1 VSSKLHRCSLLFFL
15 VGGATAQDVPNQPES
30 IQKSLKV
37 PRIVCPGD
45 PAGNLASVDCSYS
58 GKQRLLDFVTS
69 SVTDQAALGAVFFG
83 LVAEARH
90 DPAQLK
96 RDWVGLGY
104 RVGSRYGQNL
114 AKGITE
120 LGVGA
125 IMQVDPR
132 HITYASDPRVQ
143 KHQSGLRP
151 RVLHAF
157 MDWLTVRRS
166 SPNGGGRPLPNVP
179 LFAGAAASGFS
190 GYAWYPSPLA
200 TPKEAA
206 LRAGSSLGTALA
218 ASFYTEFQP
227 EVGRLLGAIFRRRTS
242 PTP

>member
-1 VSSKLHRCSLLFFL
+1 LAGVAF
-15 VGGATAQDVPNQPES
+15 AQNAPNQPAN
-30 IQKSLKV
+30 IQNSLKV
-37 PRIVCPGD
+37 KRIVCPGD
-45 PAGNLASVDCSYS
+45 PAGNLASVDCSYTA
-58 GKQRLLDFVTS
+58 KQRMLDFVSS

-83 LVAEARH
+83 LVAEARQ
-90 DPAQLK
+90 DPAQWK

-104 RVGSRYGQNL
+104 RVGSRYGQNF
-114 AKGITE
+114 AKGVTE

-132 HITYASDPRVQ
+132 HISYASDPRV
-143 KHQSGLRP
+143 KNHQSGVRP
-151 RVLHAF
+151 RVQHAF

-166 SPNGGGRPLPNVP
+166 AQNGGGSPLPNVP

-227 EVGRLLGAIFRRRTS
+227 EVGRLLGAIFKRRTP